1 MKQAPNEIATVGEV
15 AEWLRMTPRVVRK
28 RWRELGGWIIGGQY
42 RASWS
47 RIMEVL
53 NSANEVEE
61 EGRPVA
67 SPRVCERTSSGVKA
81 VSARAQEWPGVESG
95 QRVGGGSQSGGPGRG
110 KSKLGLREFRPMA
123 QAVSGPRMAHDVRE
137 DSQRESG
144 GA

>member
-1 MKQAPNEIATVGEV
+1 MNHDPKDIVTVGEV
-15 AEWLRMTPRVVRK
+15 AEWLRMTPKVVRK

-67 SPRVCERTSSGVKA
+67 SPRICERATSGVKA
-81 VSARAQEWPGVESG
+81 IPARAQEWPGMESG
-95 QRVGGGSQSGGPGRG
+95 QRMGGGSQGGGIGGG
-110 KSKLGLREFRPMA
+110 KSKLGLREFRPLA
-123 QAVSGPRMAHDVRE
+123 QAVPGPRLAHDGRE
-137 DSQRESG
+137 DGQRESG